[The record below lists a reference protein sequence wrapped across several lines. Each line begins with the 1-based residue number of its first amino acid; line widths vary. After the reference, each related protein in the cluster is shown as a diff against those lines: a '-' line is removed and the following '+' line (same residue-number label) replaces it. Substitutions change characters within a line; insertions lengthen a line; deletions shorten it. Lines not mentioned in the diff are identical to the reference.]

1 MQAIILAAGMG
12 RRLGDLTANN
22 TKCMISVNNE
32 KLIDRMM
39 DHLLSLSLSRII
51 IVIGYEG
58 DKLKNYL
65 KSRYPGENIM
75 FVENSKYD
83 KTNNIYSLWLTR
95 SLFEEDDTLLLESDI
110 IFENELLDELL
121 SYPYPDCALVSKYER
136 WMDGTMVKI
145 DGDNNIV
152 NFINKKAFC
161 YSDIDNYYKTV
172 NIYKL
177 SRSFINSQYIPFL
190 EAYIKSI
197 GENEYYEQVLSL
209 LVLVG
214 NIRIKGVP
222 VDANGWYEI
231 DDIQDLHIAE
241 TMFADPECRLYNLN
255 HSYGGYWRYQC
266 LLDFCY
272 LVNPYFP
279 PERMVDEI
287 GSNFGTLLRQYPS
300 GMGVNSM
307 LASKYFNV
315 KSDYI
320 AVGNGAAE
328 LIKVL
333 VEKLRGKIGV
343 R

>member
-32 KLIDRMM
+32 NLIDRMM

-95 SLFEEDDTLLLESDI
+95 SLFQEDDTLLLESDI

-152 NFINKKAFC
+152 NFINKK
-161 YSDIDNYYKTV
+161 
-172 NIYKL
+172 
-177 SRSFINSQYIPFL
+177 
-190 EAYIKSI
+190 
-197 GENEYYEQVLSL
+197 LSL
-209 LVLVG
+209 
-214 NIRIKGVP
+214 I
-222 VDANGWYEI
+222 
-231 DDIQDLHIAE
+231 HI
-241 TMFADPECRLYNLN
+241 
-255 HSYGGYWRYQC
+255 
-266 LLDFCY
+266 
-272 LVNPYFP
+272 
-279 PERMVDEI
+279 
-287 GSNFGTLLRQYPS
+287 
-300 GMGVNSM
+300 
-307 LASKYFNV
+307 
-315 KSDYI
+315 
-320 AVGNGAAE
+320 
-328 LIKVL
+328 
-333 VEKLRGKIGV
+333 
-343 R
+343 

>member
-1 MQAIILAAGMG
+1 MG

-32 KLIDRMM
+32 NLIDRMM

-95 SLFEEDDTLLLESDI
+95 SLFQEDDTLLLESDI

-172 NIYKL
+172 NIY
-177 SRSFINSQYIPFL
+177 
-190 EAYIKSI
+190 
-197 GENEYYEQVLSL
+197 LSL
-209 LVLVG
+209 
-214 NIRIKGVP
+214 I
-222 VDANGWYEI
+222 
-231 DDIQDLHIAE
+231 HI
-241 TMFADPECRLYNLN
+241 
-255 HSYGGYWRYQC
+255 
-266 LLDFCY
+266 
-272 LVNPYFP
+272 
-279 PERMVDEI
+279 
-287 GSNFGTLLRQYPS
+287 
-300 GMGVNSM
+300 
-307 LASKYFNV
+307 
-315 KSDYI
+315 
-320 AVGNGAAE
+320 
-328 LIKVL
+328 
-333 VEKLRGKIGV
+333 
-343 R
+343 